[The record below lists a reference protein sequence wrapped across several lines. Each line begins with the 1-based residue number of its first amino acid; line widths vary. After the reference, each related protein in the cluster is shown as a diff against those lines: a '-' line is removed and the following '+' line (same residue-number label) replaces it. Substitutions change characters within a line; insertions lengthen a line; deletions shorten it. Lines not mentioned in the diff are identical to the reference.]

1 MRKLLVLAALVLAVA
16 CLVLRINPFA
26 AITRTY
32 RLYAALRECDDL
44 GADAVLAR
52 IATTQHALSA
62 AVRDRL
68 HRAATR
74 IVSGADL

>member
-1 MRKLLVLAALVLAVA
+1 
-16 CLVLRINPFA
+16 
-26 AITRTY
+26 
-32 RLYAALRECDDL
+32 
-44 GADAVLAR
+44 VLAR
-52 IATTQHALSA
+52 LATTQHALSA